1 MNVTLYNAAMAYAN
15 ITATNGITY
24 HVSSV
29 GAVTI
34 PDTLTQEFIRLG
46 FSQNAGGGGGAARGS
61 ISGNIADQEDL
72 DAALDAKAGI
82 TGATDIAVVATIPGD
97 PDPDTVYIA
106 TE

>member
-24 HVSSV
+24 SANSV
-29 GAVTI
+29 GAIVV

-46 FSQNAGGGGGAARGS
+46 FSPNAGGGGGAAWGS
-61 ISGNIADQEDL
+61 ISGDIANQTDL
-72 DAALDAKAGI
+72 GAALDAKAGI
-82 TGATDIAVVATIPGD
+82 TGATDIAVVATIPGS